1 MPPNVTDNVGV
12 RMLTKPVYL
21 NNTWLRP
28 GLYNMMY
35 TASDWDGNLANCSF
49 KITVIDG
56 GMYIFFTRTWPI
68 IFINRISVC
77 TR

>member
-1 MPPNVTDNVGV
+1 MTYTERVIWMPPNVTDNVGV

-56 GMYIFFTRTWPI
+56 GMYIFLHEHGL
-68 IFINRISVC
+68 
-77 TR
+77 